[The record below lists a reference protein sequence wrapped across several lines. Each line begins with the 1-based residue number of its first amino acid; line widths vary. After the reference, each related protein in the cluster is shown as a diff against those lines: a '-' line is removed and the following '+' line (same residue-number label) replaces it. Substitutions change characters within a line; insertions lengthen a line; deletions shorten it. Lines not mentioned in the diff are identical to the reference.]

1 MAGWVRTPFHRAH
14 KGALAGVRPDTM
26 VAECIKEVVR
36 RLDVDPSEVDDVIV
50 GCAYP
55 EGEQGYNIG
64 RMASLLAG
72 LPDTVPG
79 MTINRLC
86 GSSMQA
92 VISAAN
98 AIRVGQGHCYVVAG
112 VESMSRVK
120 RRGFNWS
127 PHPALE
133 SGVTEAYVSMG
144 ATAENVARMYGIS
157 REEQEAFALTS
168 HTKAAERETQNPNII
183 GVDNGDGGTVDK
195 DGCIRPSTTLESM
208 ARLPLAFDEDGT
220 VTAATSSPLTDGAVA
235 MVVCSREFA
244 PRLATESTTV
254 ILGGCVVG
262 VHPNV
267 MGLGPINAGR
277 RLSELTGIEI
287 DDVDVF
293 EVNEAFASQSIATI
307 RDLELDPDRVNI
319 HGGAIS
325 IGHPLGAS
333 GARIIGQS
341 QHILEAEG
349 KELAMALMYTQV
361 GNAIPPRLAKSL
373 ATKHSF
379 YHNVNHMKLIGLFR
393 DHLDLRH
400 LQLEFIDKSSCLSSS
415 EVDNF

>member
-1 MAGWVRTPFHRAH
+1 MDAIVAGWVRTPFHRAH

-26 VAECIKEVVR
+26 VAECIKEVVK
-36 RLDVDPSEVDDVIV
+36 RLELDPAEVDDVIV

-157 REEQEAFALTS
+157 RGVQEAFALTS
-168 HTKAAERETQNPNII
+168 HMKAAEKETQNPNII
-183 GVDNGDGGTVDK
+183 GIDNGDGGIVDQ

-208 ARLPLAFDEDGT
+208 ARLPLAFDESGT

-235 MVVCSREFA
+235 MVVCSQDFVHRVKA
-244 PRLATESTTV
+244 ESTSK

-277 RLSELTGIEI
+277 KLSHLTGIDI
-287 DDVDVF
+287 SDVDVF

-307 RDLELDPDRVNI
+307 RDIELDPDRVNI
-319 HGGAIS
+319 QGGAIS

-341 QHILEAEG
+341 QHILETEG
-349 KELAMALMYTQV
+349 KEIAMALMC
-361 GNAIPPRLAKSL
+361 
-373 ATKHSF
+373 
-379 YHNVNHMKLIGLFR
+379 IGGGMGIGVA
-393 DHLDLRH
+393 LRR
-400 LQLEFIDKSSCLSSS
+400 ER
-415 EVDNF
+415 

>member
-1 MAGWVRTPFHRAH
+1 MDAVIAGWVRTPFHRAH

-36 RLDVDPSEVDDVIV
+36 RLGLDPAEVDDVIV

-72 LPDTVPG
+72 MPDTVPG

-144 ATAENVARMYGIS
+144 ATAENVARLYGIS

-168 HTKAAERETQNPNII
+168 HTKAAERETQSPNII
-183 GVDNGDGGTVDK
+183 GVENGDGGTVDQ

-208 ARLPLAFDEDGT
+208 ARLPLAFYEDGT

-235 MVVCSREFA
+235 MVVCSSEFA
-244 PRLATESTTV
+244 PKLRTVSTTV

-262 VHPNV
+262 VHPSV

-277 RLSELTGIEI
+277 RLSELTGMEI

-341 QHILEAEG
+341 SHILENEE
-349 KELAMALMYTQV
+349 KELAMSLMCIGGGMGIGVALRR
-361 GNAIPPRLAKSL
+361 IL
-373 ATKHSF
+373 
-379 YHNVNHMKLIGLFR
+379 
-393 DHLDLRH
+393 
-400 LQLEFIDKSSCLSSS
+400 
-415 EVDNF
+415 

>member
-1 MAGWVRTPFHRAH
+1 MDAIVAGWVRTPFHRAH

-26 VAECIKEVVR
+26 VAECIKEVIS
-36 RLDVDPSEVDDVIV
+36 RLDLDPTEVDDVIV

-64 RMASLLAG
+64 RMATLLAG

-144 ATAENVARMYGIS
+144 DTAENVARMYGIS

-168 HTKAAERETQNPNII
+168 HTKAAEKETQNPNII
-183 GVDNGDGGTVDK
+183 GIDNGDGGIVDQ
-195 DGCIRPSTTLESM
+195 DGCVRPSTTMESM
-208 ARLPLAFDEDGT
+208 ARLPLAFDESGT

-235 MVVCSREFA
+235 MVVCSQDFA
-244 PRLATESTTV
+244 HRVRVESSSK

-277 RLSELTGIEI
+277 KLSHLTGIDI
-287 DDVDVF
+287 SDVDVF

-319 HGGAIS
+319 QGGAIS

-341 QHILEAEG
+341 QHILETEG
-349 KELAMALMYTQV
+349 KEIAMALMC
-361 GNAIPPRLAKSL
+361 
-373 ATKHSF
+373 
-379 YHNVNHMKLIGLFR
+379 IGGGMGIGVA
-393 DHLDLRH
+393 LRR
-400 LQLEFIDKSSCLSSS
+400 EK
-415 EVDNF
+415 

>member
-1 MAGWVRTPFHRAH
+1 MDAIVAGWVRTPFHRAH

-26 VAECIKEVVR
+26 VAECIKEVVK
-36 RLDVDPSEVDDVIV
+36 RLKLDPAQVDDVIV

-92 VISAAN
+92 VIMAAN
-98 AIRVGQGHCYVVAG
+98 AIRVGQGHCYIVAG

-127 PHPALE
+127 PHPILE

-144 ATAENVARMYGIS
+144 TTAENVAKMYGIS
-157 REEQEAFALTS
+157 REEQEAFSLVS
-168 HTKAAERETQNPNII
+168 HTKAAEKEALSPNII
-183 GVDNGDGGTVDK
+183 GIDNGDGGMIDQ
-195 DGCIRPSTTLESM
+195 DGCIRPSTTQESM
-208 ARLPLAFDEDGT
+208 ARLPLAFDESGT

-235 MVVCSREFA
+235 MVVCSSEFA
-244 PRLATESTTV
+244 PRLKTGSKSM

-267 MGLGPINAGR
+267 MGIGPINAGR
-277 RLSELTGIEI
+277 KLSELTGIDI
-287 DDVDVF
+287 NGVDVF

-307 RDLELDPDRVNI
+307 RELKLDPEKVNL

-341 QHILEAEG
+341 SYILG
-349 KELAMALMYTQV
+349 VRDKELAMALMC
-361 GNAIPPRLAKSL
+361 
-373 ATKHSF
+373 
-379 YHNVNHMKLIGLFR
+379 IGGGMGIGVA
-393 DHLDLRH
+393 LRRI
-400 LQLEFIDKSSCLSSS
+400 L
-415 EVDNF
+415 

>member
-1 MAGWVRTPFHRAH
+1 MDAIVAGWVRTPFHRAH

-26 VAECIKEVVR
+26 VAECIKEIVS
-36 RLDVDPSEVDDVIV
+36 RLDLDPADVDDVIV

-168 HTKAAERETQNPNII
+168 HTKAAKWETQSPNII
-183 GVDNGDGGTVDK
+183 GIDNGDGGIVNQ
-195 DGCIRPSTTLESM
+195 DGCIRPTTTLESM
-208 ARLPLAFDEDGT
+208 ARLPLAFDDGGT
-220 VTAATSSPLTDGAVA
+220 VTAATSSPLTDGAIA
-235 MVVCSREFA
+235 MVLCSSEFA
-244 PRLATESTTV
+244 PRLMTESTTM

-262 VHPNV
+262 VHPSV

-277 RLSELTGIEI
+277 KLSKLTGIEI

-349 KELAMALMYTQV
+349 KELAMALMC
-361 GNAIPPRLAKSL
+361 
-373 ATKHSF
+373 
-379 YHNVNHMKLIGLFR
+379 IGGGMGIGVT
-393 DHLDLRH
+393 LRR
-400 LQLEFIDKSSCLSSS
+400 EK
-415 EVDNF
+415 

>member
-1 MAGWVRTPFHRAH
+1 MDAVIAGWVRTPFHRAH
-14 KGALAGVRPDTM
+14 KGSLAGVRPDTM
-26 VAECIKEVVR
+26 VAECIKEVVK
-36 RLDVDPSEVDDVIV
+36 RLELDPSGVDDVIV

-92 VISAAN
+92 VIAATN
-98 AIRVGQGHCYVVAG
+98 AIRVGQGHCYIVAG

-127 PHPALE
+127 PHPVLE

-144 ATAENVARMYGIS
+144 TTAENVARMHGIS
-157 REEQEAFALTS
+157 REEQEAFALMS
-168 HTKAAERETQNPNII
+168 HTKAARNETQNPNII
-183 GVDNGDGGTVDK
+183 GVDNGDGKFVDV
-195 DGCIRPSTTLESM
+195 DGCIRPTTTLESM
-208 ARLPLAFDEDGT
+208 ARLPLAFDECGT

-235 MVVCSREFA
+235 MVVCSSEFA
-244 PRLATESTTV
+244 PRLKIQSTTK

-262 VHPNV
+262 VHPRV

-277 RLSELTGIEI
+277 RLSDLIGIEI
-287 DDVDVF
+287 NDIDVF
-293 EVNEAFASQSIATI
+293 EINEAFASQSIATI
-307 RDLELDPDRVNI
+307 RDLEIESERVNV

-333 GARIIGQS
+333 GARITGQA
-341 QHILEAEG
+341 QYILEAEG
-349 KELAMALMYTQV
+349 KELAMALMC
-361 GNAIPPRLAKSL
+361 
-373 ATKHSF
+373 
-379 YHNVNHMKLIGLFR
+379 IGGGMGIGVAMR
-393 DHLDLRH
+393 RV
-400 LQLEFIDKSSCLSSS
+400 Q
-415 EVDNF
+415 

>member
-1 MAGWVRTPFHRAH
+1 MDAIVAGWVRTPFHRAH

-26 VAECIKEVVR
+26 VAECIKEVVK
-36 RLDVDPSEVDDVIV
+36 RLELDPAEVDDVIV

-64 RMASLLAG
+64 RMAPLLAG

-92 VISAAN
+92 VITAAN
-98 AIRVGQGHCYVVAG
+98 AIRVGQGHCYIVAG

-127 PHPALE
+127 PHPVLE

-144 ATAENVARMYGIS
+144 TTAENVARVYGIS
-157 REEQEAFALTS
+157 REEQEAFALAS
-168 HTKAAERETQNPNII
+168 HMKAAEREVLNPNII
-183 GVDNGDGGTVDK
+183 GVDNGDGGIVNQ
-195 DGCIRPSTTLESM
+195 DGCIRPTTTLESM
-208 ARLPLAFDEDGT
+208 ARLPLAFDDGGT
-220 VTAATSSPLTDGAVA
+220 VTAATSSPLTDGAIA
-235 MVVCSREFA
+235 MVLCSPEFA
-244 PRLATESTTV
+244 PRLMMESTTM

-262 VHPNV
+262 VHPSV

-277 RLSELTGIEI
+277 KLCKLTGIEI

-307 RDLELDPDRVNI
+307 RDLELDPDKVNI

-333 GARIIGQS
+333 GTRIVGQT
-341 QHILEAEG
+341 QRILESEG
-349 KELAMALMYTQV
+349 KEMAMALMC
-361 GNAIPPRLAKSL
+361 
-373 ATKHSF
+373 
-379 YHNVNHMKLIGLFR
+379 IGGGMGIGVA
-393 DHLDLRH
+393 LRR
-400 LQLEFIDKSSCLSSS
+400 EK
-415 EVDNF
+415 

>member
-1 MAGWVRTPFHRAH
+1 MDAIVAGWVRTPFHRAH

-36 RLDVDPSEVDDVIV
+36 RLDVDPNDVDDVIV

-98 AIRVGQGHCYVVAG
+98 SIRVGQGHCYVVAG

-133 SGVTEAYVSMG
+133 SGVTGAYVSMG

-157 REEQEAFALTS
+157 RGVQEAFALTS
-168 HTKAAERETQNPNII
+168 HMKAAEKETQNPNII
-183 GVDNGDGGTVDK
+183 GIDNGDGNIVDQ

-208 ARLPLAFDEDGT
+208 ARLPLAFDESGT

-235 MVVCSREFA
+235 MVVCSQDFA
-244 PRLATESTTV
+244 HRVKLGSTSK

-277 RLSELTGIEI
+277 KLSHLTGIDI
-287 DDVDVF
+287 SDVDVF

-319 HGGAIS
+319 QGGAIS

-341 QHILEAEG
+341 QHILETEG
-349 KELAMALMYTQV
+349 KEIAMALMC
-361 GNAIPPRLAKSL
+361 
-373 ATKHSF
+373 
-379 YHNVNHMKLIGLFR
+379 IGGGMGIGVA
-393 DHLDLRH
+393 LRRE
-400 LQLEFIDKSSCLSSS
+400 Q
-415 EVDNF
+415 

>member
-1 MAGWVRTPFHRAH
+1 MDAIVAGWVRTPFHRAH
-14 KGALAGVRPDTM
+14 KGALAEVRPDTM
-26 VAECIKEVVR
+26 VAECIKEVVK
-36 RLDVDPSEVDDVIV
+36 RLKLDPTEVDDVIV

-79 MTINRLC
+79 MTNNRLC

-92 VISAAN
+92 VITAAN

-127 PHPALE
+127 PHPVLE

-144 ATAENVARMYGIS
+144 TTAENVARMYGIS
-157 REEQEAFALTS
+157 REEQETFALIS
-168 HTKAAERETQNPNII
+168 HTKAAARELLNPNII
-183 GVDNGDGGTVDK
+183 RIDNENGEIVDL
-195 DGCIRPSTTLESM
+195 DGCIRPTTTLESM
-208 ARLPLAFDEDGT
+208 ARLPLAFNDEGT

-235 MVVCSREFA
+235 MVICSADFSN
-244 PRLATESTTV
+244 RLDTQSKTM

-262 VHPNV
+262 VHPSV
-267 MGLGPINAGR
+267 MGLGPINAGIK
-277 RLSELTGIEI
+277 LTHLTGLEI
-287 DDVDVF
+287 KDVDVF
-293 EVNEAFASQSIATI
+293 EVNEAFASQSLATI
-307 RDLELDPDRVNI
+307 RDLELDPDKVNF

-341 QHILEAEG
+341 SHILEVEDR
-349 KELAMALMYTQV
+349 ELAMALMC
-361 GNAIPPRLAKSL
+361 
-373 ATKHSF
+373 
-379 YHNVNHMKLIGLFR
+379 IGGGMGIGVAMR
-393 DHLDLRH
+393 R
-400 LQLEFIDKSSCLSSS
+400 ID
-415 EVDNF
+415 

>member
-1 MAGWVRTPFHRAH
+1 MDAIVAGWVRTPFHRAH

-26 VAECIKEVVR
+26 VAECIKEVVK
-36 RLDVDPSEVDDVIV
+36 RLDLDPAEVDDVIV

-64 RMASLLAG
+64 RMATLLAG

-127 PHPALE
+127 PHPVLE

-144 ATAENVARMYGIS
+144 ATAENVARMYGIT
-157 REEQEAFALTS
+157 REVQEAFALTS
-168 HTKAAERETQNPNII
+168 HMKAAEKETQNPNII
-183 GVDNGDGGTVDK
+183 GIDNGDGGIVDQ

-208 ARLPLAFDEDGT
+208 ARLPLAFDESGT

-235 MVVCSREFA
+235 MVVCSQDFA
-244 PRLATESTTV
+244 HRVKLESTSK

-277 RLSELTGIEI
+277 KLSHLTGIDI
-287 DDVDVF
+287 SDVDVF

-319 HGGAIS
+319 QGGAIS

-341 QHILEAEG
+341 QHILETEG
-349 KELAMALMYTQV
+349 KEIAMALMC
-361 GNAIPPRLAKSL
+361 
-373 ATKHSF
+373 
-379 YHNVNHMKLIGLFR
+379 IGGGMGIGVA
-393 DHLDLRH
+393 LRR
-400 LQLEFIDKSSCLSSS
+400 EK
-415 EVDNF
+415 

>member
-1 MAGWVRTPFHRAH
+1 MDAVVAGWVRTPFHRAH

-36 RLDVDPSEVDDVIV
+36 RLDVDPNDVDDVIV

-98 AIRVGQGHCYVVAG
+98 AIRVGQGHCYIVAG

-144 ATAENVARMYGIS
+144 ATAENVAKMYGIS

-168 HTKAAERETQNPNII
+168 HTKAAERETLNPNVI
-183 GVDNGDGGTVDK
+183 GLDNGDGGTLDQ

-244 PRLATESTTV
+244 PRLRTKSTTV
-254 ILGGCVVG
+254 ILGGCVIG

-267 MGLGPINAGR
+267 MGLGPISAGR
-277 RLSELTGIEI
+277 RLSEMTGIEI
-287 DDVDVF
+287 HDVDVF

-341 QHILEAEG
+341 QHILETQG
-349 KELAMALMYTQV
+349 KELAMALMC
-361 GNAIPPRLAKSL
+361 
-373 ATKHSF
+373 
-379 YHNVNHMKLIGLFR
+379 IGGGMGIGVA
-393 DHLDLRH
+393 LRR
-400 LQLEFIDKSSCLSSS
+400 E
-415 EVDNF
+415 

>member
-1 MAGWVRTPFHRAH
+1 MDVIVAGWVRTPFCRAH

-36 RLDVDPSEVDDVIV
+36 RLELDPAEVDDVIV

-92 VISAAN
+92 VISATN
-98 AIRVGQGHCYVVAG
+98 AIRVGQGDCYIVAG

-120 RRGFNWS
+120 RRGFNWC
-127 PHPALE
+127 PHPVLE

-144 ATAENVARMYGIS
+144 TTAENVARIYGIS
-157 REEQEAFALTS
+157 REEQEAFALMS
-168 HTKAAERETQNPNII
+168 HIKAAEWESVNPNII
-183 GVDNGDGGTVDK
+183 GIDIGDGGTLDR
-195 DGCIRPSTTLESM
+195 DGCIRPSTTLETM
-208 ARLPLAFDEDGT
+208 ARLPLAFDEGGT

-235 MVVCSREFA
+235 MVVCSQEFA
-244 PRLATESTTV
+244 TRLTTDGTTM

-277 RLSELTGIEI
+277 KLADLTGIEI
-287 DDVDVF
+287 DEVDVF

-307 RDLELDPDRVNI
+307 RDLELDLGKVNI

-341 QHILEAEG
+341 QHILETKG
-349 KELAMALMYTQV
+349 KELAMALMC
-361 GNAIPPRLAKSL
+361 
-373 ATKHSF
+373 
-379 YHNVNHMKLIGLFR
+379 IGGGMGIGVA
-393 DHLDLRH
+393 
-400 LQLEFIDKSSCLSSS
+400 LQRK
-415 EVDNF
+415 N

>member
-1 MAGWVRTPFHRAH
+1 MDAIVAGWVRTPFHRAH
-14 KGALAGVRPDTM
+14 KGALAGIRPDTM
-26 VAECIKEVVR
+26 VAECIKEVVK
-36 RLDVDPSEVDDVIV
+36 RLELDPAEVDDVIV

-92 VISAAN
+92 VITAAN

-112 VESMSRVK
+112 VESMSRIK

-127 PHPALE
+127 PHPVLE

-144 ATAENVARMYGIS
+144 TTAENVARMYGIS
-157 REEQEAFALTS
+157 REEQETFALMS
-168 HTKAAERETQNPNII
+168 HTKAADRELGNPNVIGII
-183 GVDNGDGGTVDK
+183 DDNGVTVDQ
-195 DGCIRPSTTLESM
+195 DGCIRPSTNLESM
-208 ARLPLAFDEDGT
+208 ARLPLAFDEEGT

-235 MVVCSREFA
+235 MVVCSSDFSDK
-244 PRLATESTTV
+244 LNMKGKTM

-277 RLSELTGIEI
+277 KLSDLTGIEI
-287 DDVDVF
+287 CDVDVF

-307 RDLELDPDRVNI
+307 RDLELDPNKVNLN
-319 HGGAIS
+319 GGAIS

-341 QHILEAEG
+341 SHILEADDG
-349 KELAMALMYTQV
+349 KLAMALMC
-361 GNAIPPRLAKSL
+361 
-373 ATKHSF
+373 
-379 YHNVNHMKLIGLFR
+379 IGGGMGIGVA
-393 DHLDLRH
+393 LRRTG
-400 LQLEFIDKSSCLSSS
+400 
-415 EVDNF
+415 

>member
-1 MAGWVRTPFHRAH
+1 MDAIVAGWVRTPFHRAH

-36 RLDVDPSEVDDVIV
+36 RLELDPAEVDDVIV

-64 RMASLLAG
+64 RMAPLLAG
-72 LPDTVPG
+72 LPNTVPG

-92 VISAAN
+92 VISATN
-98 AIRVGQGHCYVVAG
+98 AIRVGQGRCYIVAG

-127 PHPALE
+127 PHPVLE

-144 ATAENVARMYGIS
+144 TTAENVARMYGIT
-157 REEQEAFALTS
+157 REEQETFALMS
-168 HTKAAERETQNPNII
+168 HTKAAERELGNPNII
-183 GVDNGDGGTVDK
+183 VIRDENGVTIDQ
-195 DGCIRPSTTLESM
+195 DGCIRPSTNLESM
-208 ARLPLAFDEDGT
+208 ARLPLAFDDEGT

-235 MVVCSREFA
+235 MVVCSSEFA
-244 PRLATESTTV
+244 NGLNTKTKTM

-277 RLSELTGIEI
+277 KLSDLTGIDI
-287 DDVDVF
+287 RDVDVF

-307 RDLELDPDRVNI
+307 RDLELDLEKVNL

-341 QHILEAEG
+341 SYILEARDE
-349 KELAMALMYTQV
+349 ELAMSLMCIGGGMGIGIALRR
-361 GNAIPPRLAKSL
+361 IL
-373 ATKHSF
+373 
-379 YHNVNHMKLIGLFR
+379 
-393 DHLDLRH
+393 
-400 LQLEFIDKSSCLSSS
+400 
-415 EVDNF
+415 

>member
-1 MAGWVRTPFHRAH
+1 MDAIVAGWVRTPFHRAH

-26 VAECIKEVVR
+26 VAECIKEVVK
-36 RLDVDPSEVDDVIV
+36 RLDLDPAEVDDVIV

-64 RMASLLAG
+64 RMATLLAG

-157 REEQEAFALTS
+157 RGVQEAFALTS
-168 HTKAAERETQNPNII
+168 HMKAAEKETQNPNII
-183 GVDNGDGGTVDK
+183 GIDNGDGGIVDQ

-208 ARLPLAFDEDGT
+208 ARLPLAFDESGT

-235 MVVCSREFA
+235 MVVCSQDFA
-244 PRLATESTTV
+244 HRVKLESTSK

-277 RLSELTGIEI
+277 KLSHLTGIDI
-287 DDVDVF
+287 SDVDVF

-319 HGGAIS
+319 QGGAIS

-341 QHILEAEG
+341 QHILETEG
-349 KELAMALMYTQV
+349 KEIAMALMC
-361 GNAIPPRLAKSL
+361 
-373 ATKHSF
+373 
-379 YHNVNHMKLIGLFR
+379 IGGGMGIGVA
-393 DHLDLRH
+393 LRR
-400 LQLEFIDKSSCLSSS
+400 ER
-415 EVDNF
+415 

>member
-1 MAGWVRTPFHRAH
+1 MNAVIAGWVRTPFHRAH
-14 KGALAGVRPDTM
+14 KGALAVVRPDTM
-26 VAECIKEVVR
+26 VAQCIKEVIR
-36 RLDVDPSEVDDVIV
+36 RLELNPAEIDDVIV

-72 LPDTVPG
+72 LPNSVPG

-127 PHPALE
+127 PHPVLE
-133 SGVTEAYVSMG
+133 SGVTEAYISMG
-144 ATAENVARMYGIS
+144 ATAENVARMYDIS
-157 REEQEAFALTS
+157 RGEQEAFALMS
-168 HTKAAERETQNPNII
+168 HTKAAEREAKNPNII
-183 GVDNGDGGTVDK
+183 AVDNGDGGVVDH
-195 DGCIRPSTTLESM
+195 DGCIRPTTSLESM
-208 ARLPLAFDEDGT
+208 AKLPPAFEESGT

-235 MVVCSREFA
+235 MVVCSSEFVSK
-244 PRLATESTTV
+244 LKTQSISK

-262 VHPNV
+262 VHPNL

-277 RLSELTGIEI
+277 KLSHLTGISI
-287 DDVDVF
+287 NDVDIF
-293 EVNEAFASQSIATI
+293 EVNEAFASQSIATM
-307 RDLELDPDRVNI
+307 RDLGLDSKKLNI
-319 HGGAIS
+319 YGGAIS

-349 KELAMALMYTQV
+349 KELAMALMC
-361 GNAIPPRLAKSL
+361 
-373 ATKHSF
+373 
-379 YHNVNHMKLIGLFR
+379 IGGGMGIGVAMR
-393 DHLDLRH
+393 RV
-400 LQLEFIDKSSCLSSS
+400 E
-415 EVDNF
+415 

>member
-1 MAGWVRTPFHRAH
+1 MDAIVAGWVRTPFHRAH

-26 VAECIKEVVR
+26 VAECIKEVVK
-36 RLDVDPSEVDDVIV
+36 RLELDPAEVDDVIV

-72 LPDTVPG
+72 LPETVPG

-92 VISAAN
+92 AITAAN

-112 VESMSRVK
+112 VESMSRIK
-120 RRGFNWS
+120 RRGFSWS
-127 PHPALE
+127 PHPVLE

-144 ATAENVARMYGIS
+144 TTAENVARMYGIS
-157 REEQEAFALTS
+157 REEQEAFALMS
-168 HTKAAERETQNPNII
+168 HTKAAQHETENPNII
-183 GVDNGDGGTVDK
+183 RIDNGDGGIVDH

-208 ARLPLAFDEDGT
+208 ASLPLAFDECGT

-235 MVVCSREFA
+235 MVVCSAEFA
-244 PRLATESTTV
+244 KILNTESTSR

-267 MGLGPINAGR
+267 MGLGPINAGK

-287 DDVDVF
+287 DVVDIF

-307 RDLELDPDRVNI
+307 KDLELDPDRVNI
-319 HGGAIS
+319 YGGAIS

-333 GARIIGQS
+333 GARLIGQS
-341 QHILEAEG
+341 QHILEIEG
-349 KELAMALMYTQV
+349 KELAMALMC
-361 GNAIPPRLAKSL
+361 
-373 ATKHSF
+373 
-379 YHNVNHMKLIGLFR
+379 IGGGMGIGVA
-393 DHLDLRH
+393 LRR
-400 LQLEFIDKSSCLSSS
+400 EK
-415 EVDNF
+415 

>member
-1 MAGWVRTPFHRAH
+1 MDAIVAGWVRTPFHRAH
-14 KGALAGVRPDTM
+14 KGALARVRPDTM
-26 VAECIKEVVR
+26 VAQCIKEVVK
-36 RLDVDPSEVDDVIV
+36 RLELDPAVVDDVIV

-92 VISAAN
+92 VITAAN
-98 AIRVGQGHCYVVAG
+98 AIRVGQGQCYIVAG

-127 PHPALE
+127 PHPVLE

-144 ATAENVARMYGIS
+144 TTAENVARMYEIS
-157 REEQEAFALTS
+157 REEQEAFALMS
-168 HTKAAERETQNPNII
+168 HTKAAERELRNPNVI
-183 GVDNGDGGTVDK
+183 GITDENSITVDQ
-195 DGCIRPSTTLESM
+195 DGCIRPSTNLDSM
-208 ARLPLAFDEDGT
+208 ARLPLAFDDEGT
-220 VTAATSSPLTDGAVA
+220 VTAAASSPLTDGAVA
-235 MVVCSREFA
+235 MVVCSLDFA
-244 PRLATESTTV
+244 SRLNTKSKTM

-277 RLSELTGIEI
+277 KLSDLTGIEMCN
-287 DDVDVF
+287 VDVF
-293 EVNEAFASQSIATI
+293 EVNEAFASQSLATI
-307 RDLELDPDRVNI
+307 RDLELDVEKVNCY
-319 HGGAIS
+319 GGAIS

-333 GARIIGQS
+333 GARIIGQTA
-341 QHILEAEG
+341 HILEAEEG
-349 KELAMALMYTQV
+349 ELGMALMC
-361 GNAIPPRLAKSL
+361 
-373 ATKHSF
+373 
-379 YHNVNHMKLIGLFR
+379 IGGGMGIGIA
-393 DHLDLRH
+393 LRRV
-400 LQLEFIDKSSCLSSS
+400 L
-415 EVDNF
+415 